1 VPVADSS
8 WVVALLYPDDIHH
21 KEAWWAFV
29 EAGEVLVPE
38 LVVGESFS
46 VLSYRYT
53 RRELAEIGE
62 AFLESVR
69 VVETNLREGLEF
81 HRKLKGPKISWVDS
95 IVIMHALR
103 LGEPLLSF
111 DEKQIKVWERLQRKG
126 GKAGQ
131 RRF

>member
-21 KEAWWAFV
+21 REAWWALV
-29 EAGEVLVPE
+29 KAGEVLVPE

-53 RRELAEIGE
+53 KRELAEIGK

-69 VVETNLREGLEF
+69 VVETNLDEGLEF
-81 HRKLKGPKISWVDS
+81 HRKLKGPRISWVDS
-95 IVIMHALR
+95 IVLMHALR
-103 LGEPLLSF
+103 LGEALLTF
-111 DEKQIKVWERLQRKG
+111 DENQRKVWERLQRRKG
-126 GKAGQ
+126 
-131 RRF
+131 